1 MREILKVLIE
11 RILIMSTPKWTV
23 NDVPDQTGK
32 VAIVTGANSGLG
44 FETTRGLARKNATV
58 IMACRDLKKGDA
70 ALEKIRREFPD
81 AKVELMKLDLAD
93 LDSVRQFA
101 ENFKQHYSRLD
112 LLINNAGIMAIPFRQ
127 TKQGFEMQFGTNH
140 LGHFA
145 LTGLLLPLM
154 LETPGGP
161 RVVTT
166 SSGMHMLGDLNFAD
180 LNWSKGYTPYKAYGR
195 SKLANLLFTYELQRR
210 LDAQSEKVLSVASH
224 PGYAATNLQTARA
237 IMEGK
242 PFNEKM
248 ALLGNR
254 LFAQSA
260 EMGALPTLYAAT
272 APEVKGGQ
280 YFGPGGLVGM
290 RGYPKVVGSSKKSQN
305 PELAAKL
312 WAVSEEFTGV
322 NYSKTPVG
330 QL

>member
-1 MREILKVLIE
+1 
-11 RILIMSTPKWTV
+11 MSTKWTA
-23 NDVPDQTGK
+23 NDAPDQTGK
-32 VAIVTGANSGLG
+32 VAIITGANSGLG
-44 FETTRGLARKNATV
+44 FETTRGLVRKNATV
-58 IMACRDLKKGDA
+58 VMACRDLKKGDA

-81 AKVELMKLDLAD
+81 AKVELMQLDLAD

-101 ENFKQHYSRLD
+101 DNFKQRYSRLD
-112 LLINNAGIMAIPFRQ
+112 LLVNNAGIMAIPFRE

-154 LETPGGP
+154 LETPGQP

-166 SSGMHMLGDLNFAD
+166 SSGLHMIGDLNFAD
-180 LNWSKGYTPYKAYGR
+180 LNWSKGYTPQKAYGR
-195 SKLANLLFTYELQRR
+195 SKLSNLLFAYELQHR
-210 LDAQSEKVLSVASH
+210 LDAQGAKVLSVASH
-224 PGYAATNLQTARA
+224 PGYAATNLQTAGA

-242 PFNEKM
+242 PFKERM

-272 APEVKGGQ
+272 APDVKGGQ
-280 YFGPGGLVGM
+280 YFGPSGLLEM
-290 RGYPKVVGSSKKSQN
+290 RGYPKVVSSNKKSRD

-312 WAVSEEFTGV
+312 WAVSEELTGV
-322 NYSKTPVG
+322 SFSKTPVE
-330 QL
+330 QR